1 MEESIEEEIER
12 RTPDRQSV
20 QARTSC
26 NCKSTCSRKRVEDG
40 ARARGCPCKGANK
53 HCNSSCKCG
62 TRSKP
67 CQNKES
73 TTREVHSTYGPGPR
87 TTRKSEEEEMK
98 EANRQVKEFIDTLDF
113 ETIKSLCV
121 KSLQRGV
128 GSMDFIDSLL
138 VMEDDD
144 NDREEENLGLAME
157 PMDVAGPSTHPQGPT
172 AVGITP
178 ATRPPGEA
186 LPDWCKCGNC
196 REMPQQIE
204 NVWCGKRNC
213 ESTKAKFGKL
223 CLDVEVLSL
232 GIRSSADIRNDWHD
246 SSARAFRKA
255 GYRNYILD
263 KHGYLG
269 KRKRRV
275 APSCIV
281 WQIRHHYPTR
291 TGIYMGFR
299 EN

>member
-12 RTPDRQSV
+12 RTSDGQSV

-62 TRSKP
+62 KRSKP
-67 CQNKES
+67 CQNK
-73 TTREVHSTYGPGPR
+73 
-87 TTRKSEEEEMK
+87 
-98 EANRQVKEFIDTLDF
+98 
-113 ETIKSLCV
+113 
-121 KSLQRGV
+121 
-128 GSMDFIDSLL
+128 
-138 VMEDDD
+138 
-144 NDREEENLGLAME
+144 
-157 PMDVAGPSTHPQGPT
+157 
-172 AVGITP
+172 
-178 ATRPPGEA
+178 
-186 LPDWCKCGNC
+186 
-196 REMPQQIE
+196 QIE
-204 NVWCGKRNC
+204 NVCCGKRNC
-213 ESTKAKFGKL
+213 ESTKARFGKL

-232 GIRSSADIRNDWHD
+232 GIRSSADIRNDRHD

-269 KRKRRV
+269 KGRRRV